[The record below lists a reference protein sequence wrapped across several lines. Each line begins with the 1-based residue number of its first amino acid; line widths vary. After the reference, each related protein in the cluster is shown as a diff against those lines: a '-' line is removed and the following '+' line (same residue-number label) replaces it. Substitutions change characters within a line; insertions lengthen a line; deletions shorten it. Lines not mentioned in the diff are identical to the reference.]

1 MIKLSEIDLGSALL
15 SIFILIGFIAT
26 AFVFIRLTIIG
37 INYIKIN
44 YSKEEGVKRGK
55 WKTKTKA
62 KVFKGIKK
70 YTKICSLYINE
81 LLVNG

>member
-44 YSKEEGVKRGK
+44 YSKEEGLDREEKITKREN
-55 WKTKTKA
+55 
-62 KVFKGIKK
+62 KGF
-70 YTKICSLYINE
+70 
-81 LLVNG
+81 

>member
-44 YSKEEGVKRGK
+44 YSKEEVVERGDVENKNERKGFKRH
-55 WKTKTKA
+55 
-62 KVFKGIKK
+62 
-70 YTKICSLYINE
+70 
-81 LLVNG
+81 